1 MGEEESKDIR
11 RTAVAIVTLNQL
23 TFPEFVKRTRDIDTN
38 VRITVYKK
46 LF

>member
-1 MGEEESKDIR
+1 MSEEDNKDVR
-11 RTAVAIVTLNQL
+11 RSALAIITLNQL
-23 TFPEFVKRTRDIDTN
+23 TFPDFIQRTRDIDTN